1 MTYYELLEIA
11 ENASSEV
18 IKAAYKVQVAKYHP
32 DNAESGDLEK
42 MQEINVAFEILSD
55 PVRRREY
62 DKGIKD
68 GVSNR
73 EAKKEEQK
81 MQKNDETQNVREMQN
96 MNKANGEQE
105 KLKWYLSVPAI
116 LFGLFL
122 CTIPGIVLFIMR
134 CSFLCKNKDIVNRKK
149 KIRNT
154 WITLFATIALFILG
168 SMPSGADNNTSQIS
182 SADTKSEKSEL
193 ATEAAETENFIDV
206 TEQKEETEDE
216 DTSEPL
222 ENIDANKVK
231 ENVELDKSA
240 QRENAT
246 ETILS
251 HNVEAIENSL
261 KKYAY
266 NENPYYMEGVKSFV
280 SGINEFYDTAKSGQK
295 AEIRML
301 DDVLKE
307 AGVSKRLRKKVAS
320 SEGKNVLAD
329 SDFRRMELKKDKKI
343 FFSKGQYYEVSSKA
357 KDDLEVEDI
366 TTIVYYLGDVKDNK
380 PDGEGAFFCIR
391 DTGMRLLYAGGFK
404 EGRMNGKG
412 VLFSVT
418 SPASIVFEMGS
429 YENGV
434 KSGKCVM
441 YNCADIHNI
450 LELYGNSWIEYE
462 EQYFQYYNKDEKNQV
477 IENLFEKDKAAEL
490 IYIAKCYEAIN
501 LEDAFYVRTNYAV
514 IEPIISYEGEYK
526 KDNFSGKGALYGGY
540 GTLWYRG
547 EFKSGQFHG
556 KGTLYYAL
564 AGIPEYE
571 GEFKRDKMN
580 GKGTLYNEDGTVRK
594 KGNFDNEEINSEY
607 EELEEMGIYS
617 MLCEKFEEAGVQKV
631 FEKNQ
636 LIFDESINDELVFF
650 ENEDEENE
658 NDYWEEYI
666 LPGSDSVY
674 LDQTDLQELSAEE
687 CRIARNEI
695 YARHG
700 RIFQDDEL
708 QEYFEQFSW
717 YEGMYGADEF
727 DDSVLNDYEKANLDL
742 ISNYESEMGYK

>member
-261 KKYAY
+261 KKDR
-266 NENPYYMEGVKSFV
+266 KSV
-280 SGINEFYDTAKSGQK
+280 
-295 AEIRML
+295 
-301 DDVLKE
+301 V
-307 AGVSKRLRKKVAS
+307 
-320 SEGKNVLAD
+320 
-329 SDFRRMELKKDKKI
+329 
-343 FFSKGQYYEVSSKA
+343 
-357 KDDLEVEDI
+357 
-366 TTIVYYLGDVKDNK
+366 
-380 PDGEGAFFCIR
+380 
-391 DTGMRLLYAGGFK
+391 
-404 EGRMNGKG
+404 
-412 VLFSVT
+412 
-418 SPASIVFEMGS
+418 
-429 YENGV
+429 
-434 KSGKCVM
+434 
-441 YNCADIHNI
+441 
-450 LELYGNSWIEYE
+450 
-462 EQYFQYYNKDEKNQV
+462 
-477 IENLFEKDKAAEL
+477 
-490 IYIAKCYEAIN
+490 
-501 LEDAFYVRTNYAV
+501 
-514 IEPIISYEGEYK
+514 
-526 KDNFSGKGALYGGY
+526 
-540 GTLWYRG
+540 
-547 EFKSGQFHG
+547 
-556 KGTLYYAL
+556 
-564 AGIPEYE
+564 
-571 GEFKRDKMN
+571 
-580 GKGTLYNEDGTVRK
+580 
-594 KGNFDNEEINSEY
+594 
-607 EELEEMGIYS
+607 
-617 MLCEKFEEAGVQKV
+617 
-631 FEKNQ
+631 
-636 LIFDESINDELVFF
+636 
-650 ENEDEENE
+650 
-658 NDYWEEYI
+658 
-666 LPGSDSVY
+666 
-674 LDQTDLQELSAEE
+674 
-687 CRIARNEI
+687 
-695 YARHG
+695 
-700 RIFQDDEL
+700 
-708 QEYFEQFSW
+708 
-717 YEGMYGADEF
+717 
-727 DDSVLNDYEKANLDL
+727 
-742 ISNYESEMGYK
+742 